1 MRSLQDDIFQFLK
14 FRLKPFLMPCVKCWT
29 DSLLHFCAQH
39 RASLELQR
47 NEAASSSCKA
57 TCWTQSLCLLSTSTS
72 VVSQGIRVDAL
83 GRSRQW
89 FAALAC
95 LRGWRERGEEVSVVL
110 IGAATNSLAQCAL
123 WVRALRM
130 MIDGPNT
137 FVANAVISACCR
149 SKLLGRAVR
158 IVDTM
163 SLHGPEPDTV
173 TLNTLL
179 NIYST
184 EGLASRAEGL
194 MASVRKMNLQPN
206 LLSYNLFLTTL
217 QRSAKWSE
225 TLSCLKKIDIDSVNT
240 DAVTVNS
247 VLAACMRRLHWQHGL
262 GISSRSQND
271 IVALSTVGSTMI
283 QRNVW
288 ACASH
293 ILELV
298 HSSSLQ
304 PDADTFAVL
313 GSSSRLASKDMS
325 ETSASQT
332 WLLASRLLAA
342 CKLQETDA
350 NGVLIGSS
358 IATCSRSRQWKLSID
373 LLAEVQKASLR
384 VDDVV
389 AYNSITSGSWHHSHR
404 IFEDMSHRHLE
415 PDLASWN
422 SLMTSSSSAAT
433 WRLCCYCLEALN
445 YHGLRAD
452 EILLSTNL
460 GAMNSAPWHMSI
472 EAMRQAGK
480 VDATDPI
487 LTSVVLRASAKLSW
501 ERSLQLSQGMR
512 KMILDRNETDSGL
525 QNAVLTAYQEGNAW
539 PQSLQLLKDLLVHQC
554 EPEGLG
560 VSAAFTACGIS
571 NWGAM
576 MDIVAFL
583 QNGLAPRLTVD
594 DVMTCECKI
603 SLPLLRWIQ
612 WELEQRK
619 LWSFGQM
626 HRLFSLR
633 HWKVST
639 C

>member
-1 MRSLQDDIFQFLK
+1 MFVEHI
-14 FRLKPFLMPCVKCWT
+14 
-29 DSLLHFCAQH
+29 
-39 RASLELQR
+39 
-47 NEAASSSCKA
+47 
-57 TCWTQSLCLLSTSTS
+57 TS

-95 LRGWRERGEEVSVVL
+95 LREWRERGEEVSVVL

-179 NIYST
+179 NVCST

-194 MASVRKMNLQPN
+194 MASARKMNLQPN

-225 TLSCLKKIDIDSVNT
+225 TLSCLKEIDVDSIRI

-247 VLAACMRRLHWQHGL
+247 VLAACMRRLHWQQGL
-262 GISSRSQND
+262 GISRRSQND

-288 ACASH
+288 TYASH

-313 GSSSRLASKDMS
+313 GSSSRLASKDS
-325 ETSASQT
+325 EPSASET

-342 CKLQETDA
+342 CKLQEIDA

-358 IATCSRSRQWKLSID
+358 IAACSRSRHWKLSID

-404 IFEDMSHRHLE
+404 IFEDMYHRHLE

-422 SLMTSSSSAAT
+422 SLMMSSSSAAT
-433 WRLCCYCLEALN
+433 WRMCCYCLEALH

-460 GAMNSAPWHMSI
+460 GAMNCAPWHMSV
-472 EAMRQAGK
+472 EAMRQAWK
-480 VDATDPI
+480 VDATADPI

-571 NWGAM
+571 NWKAM
-576 MDIVAFL
+576 MDIVGFL
-583 QNGLAPRLTVD
+583 QNGLALRLAVD
-594 DVMTCECKI
+594 NVMSCHCHC
-603 SLPLLRWIQ
+603 LRWMQ
-612 WELEQRK
+612 WEFEQRK
-619 LWSFGQM
+619 LWSFGQI
-626 HRLFSLR
+626 HRFFLLR
-633 HWKVST
+633 CWQVST